1 MAKTGPAKDH
11 YDQQREG
18 GQASDLERATTGH
31 SAAARHEHW
40 AAVAGAHAGDMARVD
55 LYNDLNAPKAG

>member
-1 MAKTGPAKDH
+1 MAKTGPPKDH

-18 GQASDLERATTGH
+18 GQAGDLERATTGH

-40 AAVAGAHAGDMARVD
+40 AAVAGRMLETWRRWAITTM
-55 LYNDLNAPKAG
+55 